1 MFAGH
6 QQYNSDLVDYGH
18 LWFTK
23 QYMYSNDE
31 RIQSTPTAV
40 ALLFIF
46 VLDCDF
52 TVKRAGMFCFV
63 IHMFHDLGMQAVAFN
78 ITNNQKGL
86 SDSS

>member
-23 QYMYSNDE
+23 QYIYSNDE

-46 VLDCDF
+46 VLDCYV
-52 TVKRAGMFCFV
+52 TVKRAGMLSFV
-63 IHMFHDLGMQAVAFN
+63 IHMFHDLGYASSGVPHHKQ
-78 ITNNQKGL
+78 TKRL
-86 SDSS
+86 SF